1 MNTATPQSARIPP
14 ESLLDALGTLLPQGL
29 AVIDTAQRVVCG
41 NHRFAM
47 LLGLAPEA
55 LPGQELPR
63 LTPALADAVLAG
75 MHCAPSASTPIL
87 PAGPLPGAGPAT
99 YRVTLQP
106 LAGTDDAAALWLLL
120 LSPQNDDASESADA
134 VPLRSVLDSLFAFVG
149 VLALDGTLLEANRA
163 PLEAAGISLADVRGY
178 KFWDCYWWSHDPVL
192 QQMLRDDIAKARLGQ
207 TVRRDVTVRMAGD
220 SRMEIDFMLA
230 PLTDGHGRVTHLI
243 PSGIDISGRQRSEAA
258 LRLSEER
265 FRHVVETAPEGLV
278 MVDPDGTMLLV
289 NAGLEAMFGY
299 RREELLG
306 HSIMQLI
313 PERYRARHPA
323 LMASFMRDP
332 AVRDMA
338 GRKELYASR
347 KDGSEFPVE
356 IGLNPI
362 PSNEGLRVLA
372 TIHDVTQR
380 KAEQQTLQRAL
391 DEKTALLKEVHHRVK
406 NNLQVISSL
415 LNLQSRHASTDAQR
429 ALAESQGRVK
439 AMALIHQLLYE
450 RNDFSHVDITAYL
463 GRLCR
468 LLQETQGRGTV
479 AVALQLSVEVEHAWL
494 DLQRAVP
501 CGLLINE
508 LVTNAYKHAFAGRE
522 HGTIAIGYA
531 QGEAGRHCLTVA
543 DDGIGLPVGIE
554 DGSSQTLGFQLI
566 PLLVEQLDGTMT
578 ISRNGGTRF
587 LIQFEPDVGPQP

>member
-1 MNTATPQSARIPP
+1 MSSLPTLPTASVPD
-14 ESLLDALGTLLPQGL
+14 LLAALGDDCPQAL
-29 AVIDTAQRVVCG
+29 AVIDSAHRVVCANARLG
-41 NHRFAM
+41 Q
-47 LLGLAPEA
+47 LLGQAPAA
-55 LPGQELPR
+55 LQDQLVHGLH
-63 LTPALADAVLAG
+63 PALAAVADGALLPRG
-75 MHCAPSASTPIL
+75 SFPGAPDMAWQLTIRPL
-87 PAGPLPGAGPAT
+87 PADDERELALLCLTPQLDLPTLPGG
-99 YRVTLQP
+99 
-106 LAGTDDAAALWLLL
+106 
-120 LSPQNDDASESADA
+120 

-149 VLALDGTLLEANRA
+149 VLDVDGTVLETNRA
-163 PLEAAGISLADVRGY
+163 PLEAAGISLADVRGR
-178 KFWDCYWWSHDPVL
+178 KFWDCYWWNHDPLL
-192 QQMLRDDIAKARLGQ
+192 QQLLRSDIAAARQGR
-207 TVRRDVTVRMAGD
+207 TVRRDVTLRMAAD
-220 SRMEIDFMLA
+220 SRMEVDFMLA
-230 PLTDGHGRVTHLI
+230 PLADAGGHITHLI
-243 PSGIDISGRQRSEAA
+243 PSGIDISRRRESEAA
-258 LRLSEER
+258 MRLSEER

-278 MVDPDGTMLLV
+278 MVDPEGTMLLV
-289 NAGLEAMFGY
+289 NAGLERMFGY
-299 RREELLG
+299 SRAELLG
-306 HSIMQLI
+306 RSIMLLI
-313 PERYRARHPA
+313 PERYQARHPA

-338 GRKELYASR
+338 GRRELYAQR

-415 LNLQSRHASTDAQR
+415 LNLQSRHASADAQR

-450 RNDFSHVDITAYL
+450 RNNFSHVDIAAYL

-468 LLQETQGRGTV
+468 LLQETQGRGPV
-479 AVALQLSVEVEHAWL
+479 QVSLQLNVEVEHAWL

-508 LVTNAYKHAFAGRE
+508 LVSNAYKHAFATRE
-522 HGTIAIGYA
+522 EGTITVRY
-531 QGEAGRHCLTVA
+531 GEIDGGRHQLVVD
-543 DDGIGLPVGIE
+543 DDGIGLPEGIE
-554 DGSSQTLGFQLI
+554 AGSSLTLGFQLI

-578 ISRNGGTRF
+578 VSRDGGTRF
-587 LIQFEPDVGPQP
+587 LIEFEPDVEPVP